1 MHLVKTTEFNGVTIE
16 DARYVIDEIN
26 IHNGEMA
33 FAVCMMPAA
42 SNSRLSGVTHACPYD
57 EEGPSPKTQA
67 LAYLK
72 TLDFFKDAIESE

>member
-33 FAVCMMPAA
+33 FAVCMMPAE
-42 SNSRLSGVTHACPYD
+42 SNTRLSGVTHACPYD
-57 EEGPSPKTQA
+57 EEGASPKTQA
-67 LAYLK
+67 LVYLK
-72 TLDFFKDAIESE
+72 TLPTFSDATEAE

>member
-33 FAVCMMPAA
+33 FAVCMMPAE
-42 SNSRLSGVTHACPYD
+42 SNTRLSGVTYACLYD
-57 EEGPSPKTQA
+57 EEGASPKSQA

-72 TLDFFKDAIESE
+72 TLPAFMDARESK

>member
-33 FAVCMMPAA
+33 FAVCMMPAE
-42 SNSRLSGVTHACPYD
+42 SNTRLSGVTYACPYD
-57 EEGPSPKTQA
+57 EEGASPKSQA

-72 TLDFFKDAIESE
+72 TLPAFSEATEVE

>member
-26 IHNGEMA
+26 IYNGEMA

-42 SNSRLSGVTHACPYD
+42 SNTRLSGVTYACLYD
-57 EEGPSPKTQA
+57 EEGASPKTQA
-67 LAYLK
+67 LDYLK
-72 TLDFFKDAIESE
+72 TLPAFSDATEAE